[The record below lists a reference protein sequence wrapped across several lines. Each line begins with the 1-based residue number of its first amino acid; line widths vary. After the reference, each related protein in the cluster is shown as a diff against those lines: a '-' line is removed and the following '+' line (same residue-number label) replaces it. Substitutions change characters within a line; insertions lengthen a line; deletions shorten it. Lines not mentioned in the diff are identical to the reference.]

1 MIAIFSDTHSS
12 HGHELE
18 GPALEAVREAEAVI
32 HAGDFN
38 SKAALEAFQAES
50 SRLYGVYG
58 NTDSMSVCDR
68 LPEARTVEHDGLRIA
83 VTHRRD
89 GGQTG
94 LRMFG
99 RSREA
104 DLVVS
109 GHTHRPTV
117 IETSDCVLL
126 NPGSHAEPRGN
137 RPGFATLERT
147 DSGVEGRLLD
157 LEESVVET
165 FAIDLQN
172 ENS

>member
-12 HGHELE
+12 RGHELE
-18 GPALEAVREAEAVI
+18 GAALEAVREAEAVI

-38 SKAALEAFQAES
+38 SEAALEAFQAES
-50 SRLYGVYG
+50 SRLYGVFG
-58 NTDSMSVCDR
+58 NTDSMSVRDR

-104 DLVVS
+104 ELVVS

-117 IETSDCVLL
+117 IETDDCLLL
-126 NPGSHAEPRGN
+126 NPGSHADPRGN
-137 RPGFATLERT
+137 RPGYATLEVT
-147 DSGVEGRLLD
+147 ENGVEGRLFDLD
-157 LEESVVET
+157 GVVVET
-165 FAIDLQN
+165 F
-172 ENS
+172 EVES